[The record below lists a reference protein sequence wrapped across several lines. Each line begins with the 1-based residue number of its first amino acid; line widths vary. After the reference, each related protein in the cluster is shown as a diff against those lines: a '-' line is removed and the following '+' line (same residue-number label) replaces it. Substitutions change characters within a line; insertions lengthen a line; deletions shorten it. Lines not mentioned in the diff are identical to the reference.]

1 MGLEI
6 GRIDHDGLVLCGF
19 RHGQTFHHLDKYAL
33 VAPAFPAVIK
43 RLRRAI
49 FLRRITPTQ
58 PVAVDEDDAAQNA
71 SIINALAAMALG
83 EIGLK
88 TSHLLVRQPKQITHQ
103 SGSYT
108 PI

>member
-43 RLRRAI
+43 RLGGTV
-49 FLRRITPTQ
+49 FLRRIAPPET
-58 PVAVDEDDAAQNA
+58 VAVDEDDAAQNT
-71 SIINALAAMALG
+71 SIINARTAMALG
-83 EIGLK
+83 K
-88 TSHLLVRQPKQITHQ
+88 
-103 SGSYT
+103 
-108 PI
+108 